1 MHGYWTMEHALRAPP
16 QHVSSVVRLRILLD
30 SCTWPHAAQ
39 HDMLAMPAD
48 WLQRSCPLLECAS
61 TQIPLGTRLWFMR
74 PGWSSEPVLE
84 CYRKGLS
91 IDGHLLEMHMCWEV
105 YNGIVAFCPDLRLP
119 SLLRPSG
126 NRAVVTGNHKQSVT
140 SAFIH
145 LLHWQQVAR
154 NSTTSKRNP
163 NLCSPSGAPSGPPNT
178 APHAQ
183 ALSLIWVSASTIR
196 LRRLWIRM
204 AESLKI
210 PFSS

>member
-1 MHGYWTMEHALRAPP
+1 MEHALRAPP

-30 SCTWPHAAQ
+30 GCTWLHAAQ

-145 LLHWQQVAR
+145 LLPALAAGRTELYNFETEPKSLLAEWSAFRSSEHC
-154 NSTTSKRNP
+154 TSRP
-163 NLCSPSGAPSGPPNT
+163 SPVTDMGKCINHKTKT
-178 APHAQ
+178 AVDSNGRVP
-183 ALSLIWVSASTIR
+183 
-196 LRRLWIRM
+196 
-204 AESLKI
+204 
-210 PFSS
+210 